1 MEGNE
6 SAKPNTGSAL
16 SPLLPTNLPVWRE
29 NAEGQWGKGKL
40 HQEENQEV
48 LHLFSDSLPSKPVPS
63 FFILSC
69 HVGLSSQIESCF
81 PNWPMKRFCHAEII
95 PRAKSGNLRQP
106 GNLTAGQNAACN
118 KRHCE

>member
-1 MEGNE
+1 MKVQSQILVLALVPSSPPTYLFGERMQKASGE
-6 SAKPNTGSAL
+6 KGSY
-16 SPLLPTNLPVWRE
+16 TR
-29 NAEGQWGKGKL
+29 KRTKRTKKC
-40 HQEENQEV
+40 
-48 LHLFSDSLPSKPVPS
+48 LFSDSLPSKPVPS

-81 PNWPMKRFCHAEII
+81 PNWPVKRFCHAEII

-106 GNLTAGQNAACN
+106 GNRTAGRNAACN